1 MKLTNFNIRNFNTM
15 YLASSI
21 GSYTTIF
28 LNYFNVNSLNNK
40 TVINLYVYNKI
51 ISQMGGIANFSSEI
65 PNNYLLIL
73 NELIYDSLD
82 DLNIDNL
89 YKKIKD
95 VLDKLN
101 PKDDVREIYISEI
114 DINTIYLLDKNKIF
128 HKDKYNSL
136 IFIAIPFALRIHDK
150 KILIQK
156 LDEYLR
162 KYINDLDHIL
172 AVITIALFIN
182 YAMNDIAIEIWLKN
196 IDNDLRDI
204 PEVNKYLD
212 YINNYEEINFRN
224 KKFVIKLIEEFVNE
238 RNMNFIT
245 NHGYKYNE
253 YITDKPKEQVL
264 LIYDTL
270 IRSKAN
276 WEKNILFGMCNFND
290 NIIISLVIGILYE
303 IMYNSVGINKNLLK
317 RFSFNL

>member
-1 MKLTNFNIRNFNTM
+1 MKLTNFNIRNFSSM

-21 GSYTTIF
+21 GSYTNET
-28 LNYFNVNSLNNK
+28 LNRFNNTQSLNNK
-40 TVINLYVYNKI
+40 TVINLYVYNNI
-51 ISQMGGIANFSSEI
+51 ISEKGGIANFSSDI
-65 PNNYLLIL
+65 PKNYLLTL
-73 NELIYDSLD
+73 NEIIYDSLD
-82 DLNIDNL
+82 DLNVDNL
-89 YKKIKD
+89 YKKIKE
-95 VLDKLN
+95 VLDILVIDDKKYIQKVNLN
-101 PKDDVREIYISEI
+101 SIF
-114 DINTIYLLDKNKIF
+114 LLDKNREFQKSE
-128 HKDKYNSL
+128 YNSL
-136 IFIAIPFALRIHDK
+136 IFIGIPFALRIHDK

-162 KYINDLDHIL
+162 KYINDSEHIL
-172 AVITIALFIN
+172 SVITIALFIN
-182 YAMNDIAIEIWLKN
+182 YAMNDIAIEIWLEN
-196 IDNDLRDI
+196 INNDLREVKD
-204 PEVNKYLD
+204 VNKYLE

-245 NHGYKYNE
+245 NYGYKYNK
-253 YITDKPKEQVL
+253 YITDKPREQVL

-270 IRSKAN
+270 IRSKGN

-303 IMYNSVGINKNLLK
+303 IMYNSAGINKKLLK

>member
-1 MKLTNFNIRNFNTM
+1 MKLTNFNIRNFGSM

-28 LNYFNVNSLNNK
+28 LNNFNINSLNNK
-40 TVINLYVYNKI
+40 TVINLYVYNQI

-65 PNNYLLIL
+65 PINYLLTL
-73 NELIYDSLD
+73 NEIIYDSLD
-82 DLNIDNL
+82 DLNMDNL
-89 YKKIKD
+89 YKKIKE
-95 VLDKLN
+95 VLDNLN
-101 PKDDVREIYISEI
+101 SKDSKKIYISEV
-114 DINTIYLLDKNKIF
+114 NLNSIYLLDKNREFQKSE
-128 HKDKYNSL
+128 YNSL
-136 IFIAIPFALRIHDK
+136 IFIGIPFALRIHDK

-162 KYINDLDHIL
+162 KYINDNEHVLS
-172 AVITIALFIN
+172 VITIALFIN
-182 YAMNDIAIEIWLKN
+182 YAMNDIAIEIWLEN
-196 IDNDLRDI
+196 INNDLREVKD
-204 PEVNKYLD
+204 VNKYLD

-245 NHGYKYNE
+245 NHGYKYNK
-253 YITDKPKEQVL
+253 YITDKPREQVL
-264 LIYDTL
+264 IIYDTL
-270 IRSKAN
+270 IRSKGN
-276 WEKNILFGMCNFND
+276 WEKNILFGICNFND

-303 IMYNSVGINKNLLK
+303 IMYNSAGINKKLLK